1 MSTKKVKTK
10 QFHITVQAG
19 KRLIAKAVVSLDEIK
34 EALVDNT
41 IVIIA
46 GSTNGYVA
54 EELLLHI
61 GQIGDFSR
69 HTFYRGVTIGPGRK
83 INPKGAYFNRDIVIE
98 KGKWLQEKTIFDLG
112 QDLGQG
118 DIIVKGANAVD
129 SERKLAGVQIRT
141 PSLGPSGPMMQALI
155 GKRAQ
160 VIIPVGLE
168 KRIFGNI
175 AQVASKVNDPST
187 DGMRML
193 PLSGEIITE
202 LEAIEMLT
210 GASAELVAGG
220 GIYGAEGGC
229 WLAISGTEEQLH
241 SATDIINSVLNE
253 PTFGDSL

>member
-1 MSTKKVKTK
+1 MTTKNLKTK

-19 KRLIAKAVVSLDEIK
+19 KRLIAKAVVSLEQIN
-34 EALVDNT
+34 EALKDNI

-54 EELLLHI
+54 EELLSVI
-61 GQIGDFSR
+61 DQIGDFSR
-69 HTFYRGVTIGPGRK
+69 NTFYRGVTIGPDK
-83 INPKGAYFNRDIVIE
+83 KLETKGSYFNKDIVIE
-98 KGKWLQEKTIFDLG
+98 KGKWVKEKTIFDLG
-112 QDLGQG
+112 QELGQG

-129 SERKLAGVQIRT
+129 SERKLAGVLIRT
-141 PSLGPSGPMMQALI
+141 PNLGPSGPMMQAVI
-155 GKRAQ
+155 GKRTQ

-175 AQVASKVNDPST
+175 AQVAFKVNDPST

-193 PLSGEIITE
+193 PLSGTIITE

-210 GASAELVAGG
+210 GTSAELVAGG

-229 WLAISGTEEQLH
+229 WLAITGTEEQLH
-241 SATDIINSVLNE
+241 SATDIINSVINE
-253 PTFGDSL
+253 PKFGD